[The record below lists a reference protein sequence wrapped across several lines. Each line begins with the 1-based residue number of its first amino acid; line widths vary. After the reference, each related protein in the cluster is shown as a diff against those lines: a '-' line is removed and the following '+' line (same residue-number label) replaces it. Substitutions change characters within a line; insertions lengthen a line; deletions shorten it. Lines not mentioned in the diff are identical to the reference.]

1 MTKSKA
7 DWDNIPSI
15 DGLGVDWDYEPES
28 PLGKRD
34 LVRIESKDLK
44 TILGVK
50 NIPVKVAAQGYE
62 GKGYL
67 VDIAQGGIAVL
78 LDARLTESQPVKLGL
93 FLGNQKVLSRAIVRS
108 VSQQKGGYRT
118 GMEFVSLQEEYAT
131 YIGGL
136 VSSKVYKTI

>member
-15 DGLGVDWDYEPES
+15 DGLGVDWEYEPES

-50 NIPVKVAAQGYE
+50 IIPVKVVAQGYE
-62 GKGYL
+62 GKGSL

-78 LDARLTESQPVKLGL
+78 LDASLAESQPVKLGL
-93 FLGNQKVLSRAIVRS
+93 FLGKQKILSRAVVRS
-108 VSQQKGGYRT
+108 VDKQKGGYRT
-118 GMEFVSLQEEYAT
+118 GMEFVGLQEEYAT
-131 YIGGL
+131 YIAGL